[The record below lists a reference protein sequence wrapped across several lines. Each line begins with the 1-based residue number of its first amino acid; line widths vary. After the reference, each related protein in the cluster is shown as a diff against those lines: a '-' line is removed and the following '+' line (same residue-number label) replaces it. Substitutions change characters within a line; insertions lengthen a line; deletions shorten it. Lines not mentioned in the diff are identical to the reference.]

1 MMVPGGF
8 MGDLRSP
15 HCISDNLEVVQA
27 ENGILRLA
35 DSIFPPQL
43 VSLRGSQAEGG
54 EQDGGLGDPLQG
66 GGGAQGGAATGKT
79 QHGGTTIIF

>member
-1 MMVPGGF
+1 

-35 DSIFPPQL
+35 GSIFPNISNVL
-43 VSLRGSQAEGG
+43 HWSQEEGG
-54 EQDGGLGDPLQG
+54 KQDGGLGDPLQR
-66 GGGAQGGAATGKT
+66 GGGAQGGAAAGNTM
-79 QHGGTTIIF
+79 